1 MRSRDTISGRAA
13 AGCRN
18 APKFIPIGRY
28 KHRFDMLEKAIERT
42 IKIDHHRRHLQ
53 LMLDAIRK
61 TVLPPE
67 KHILGEL
74 AAKACR
80 DHNIDA
86 FTRQFL
92 GNRTDKHR
100 LGAFLSRDIGDLRQM
115 LAHKANRQAAS
126 AGLFVRGEYL
136 NRNGWFAFMDMTG
149 PGCLSY
155 KRLTK
160 TNHFMKRKH
169 NLQRRDLVISPQII
183 AIPPARSSRRPH
195 VSAILA
201 FAPAVQFTWRNPLFR
216 SVPFRNP
223 CLTQAV
229 SRFPNRPLPSPIPQR
244 LPVSAGDDVRSTSP
258 CSIRKYADRSA
269 ASLKSR
275 ATPIDAEFRS
285 SIAICHRLRST
296 VFSRGPSLHVS

>member
-13 AGCRN
+13 GRN

-42 IKIDHHRRHLQ
+42 IKINHHRRHLQ

-74 AAKACR
+74 AAKARR

-149 PGCLSY
+149 TWLSLIQKAY
-155 KRLTK
+155 KDKSFYGKK
-160 TNHFMKRKH
+160 T
-169 NLQRRDLVISPQII
+169 
-183 AIPPARSSRRPH
+183 
-195 VSAILA
+195 
-201 FAPAVQFTWRNPLFR
+201 
-216 SVPFRNP
+216 
-223 CLTQAV
+223 
-229 SRFPNRPLPSPIPQR
+229 
-244 LPVSAGDDVRSTSP
+244 
-258 CSIRKYADRSA
+258 
-269 ASLKSR
+269 
-275 ATPIDAEFRS
+275 
-285 SIAICHRLRST
+285 
-296 VFSRGPSLHVS
+296 